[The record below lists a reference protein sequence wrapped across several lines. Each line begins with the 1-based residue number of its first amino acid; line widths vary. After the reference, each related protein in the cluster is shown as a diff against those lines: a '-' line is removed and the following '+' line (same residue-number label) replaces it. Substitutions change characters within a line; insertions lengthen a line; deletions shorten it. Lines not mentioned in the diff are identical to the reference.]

1 MRKIIAEN
9 DFGEKET
16 FERWNGQFYTEDDL
30 SQKIDNITEDTAVY
44 RPDATLDG
52 EGVPIA
58 YVITNVFPNDEIRDK
73 LYAIEETTVM
83 RANCSGPIDP
93 EEMKKKGLIEGEHY
107 KLRSPNSYYTR
118 TKSGGWGMIAYANEI
133 STVMIGAKRGRFTG
147 ALNISNEDKWNDLKE
162 LSVYHERAMKK
173 ANPEIYRRQ
182 VKFAEETIEPKYRNG
197 MITTLSANRYS
208 AMQSKAMSIHSD
220 GKDVEYTTMCCFRQ
234 GEYTGAYLS
243 FPRWGVGL
251 DLPDNSVCIAD
262 SQSLHGVT
270 PIFGAGQRF
279 TTVAYTDRSCATIGN
294 MGKSER
300 LIGKYAKKESG
311 SLEEFLGE

>member
-1 MRKIIAEN
+1 MKHIIAQN

-30 SQKIDNITEDTAVY
+30 SQKIDNISEDTAIY

-133 STVMIGAKRGRFTG
+133 SSVMIGAKRGRFTG

>member
-1 MRKIIAEN
+1 
-9 DFGEKET
+9 
-16 FERWNGQFYTEDDL
+16 
-30 SQKIDNITEDTAVY
+30 
-44 RPDATLDG
+44 
-52 EGVPIA
+52 
-58 YVITNVFPNDEIRDK
+58 
-73 LYAIEETTVM
+73 M
-83 RANCSGPIDP
+83 RANCAGPIDP
-93 EEMKKKGLIEGEHY
+93 VEMKKKGLIEGEHY
-107 KLRSPNSYYTR
+107 KLRTPNSYHTR

-133 STVMIGAKRGRFTG
+133 NSVMVGAKRGRFTG
-147 ALNISNEDKWNDLKE
+147 ALNISNEKMWDRLKE
-162 LSVYHERAMKK
+162 LSVYHERAMEK
-173 ANPEIYRRQ
+173 ANPEIYQRQ
-182 VKFAEETIEPKYRNG
+182 SKFAEETIEEKYRHG

-270 PIFGAGQRF
+270 PIYGAGQRF

-311 SLEEFLGE
+311 SLEEFLG

>member
-118 TKSGGWGMIAYANEI
+118 SKSGGWGMIAYANEI
-133 STVMIGAKRGRFTG
+133 SSVMIGAKRGRFTG

>member
-1 MRKIIAEN
+1 MKQITAKL
-9 DFGEKET
+9 DLGEKET
-16 FERWNGQFYTEDDL
+16 FSKWNGQFYTEDDL
-30 SQKIDNITEDTAVY
+30 DQIVTVTSEDTAIY

-58 YVITNVFPNDEIRDK
+58 YVITNVFPNDDIRNE
-73 LYAIEETTVM
+73 LYAIEETSVM

-93 EEMKKKGLIEGEHY
+93 VEMKKKGLIEGEHY
-107 KLRSPNSYYTR
+107 KLRSPNSYHTR
-118 TKSGGWGMIAYANEI
+118 TKAGGWGMIAYANEI
-133 STVMIGAKRGRFTG
+133 NSVMIGSKRGRFTG
-147 ALNISNEDKWNDLKE
+147 ALNISNEKMWHKLKE
-162 LSVYHERAMKK
+162 LSVYHESAMKK
-173 ANPEIYRRQ
+173 ANPEIYKRQ
-182 VKFAEETIEPKYRNG
+182 SKFAEETIEKKYRHG

-234 GEYTGAYLS
+234 GHYTGAYLS
-243 FPRWGVGL
+243 FPRWGIGL

-270 PIFGAGQRF
+270 PIYGAGQRF

-311 SLEEFLGE
+311 SLENFL

>member
-133 STVMIGAKRGRFTG
+133 NSVMIGAKRGRFTG

-251 DLPDNSVCIAD
+251 DLPDNCVCIAD

-294 MGKSER
+294 MGKGER

>member
-1 MRKIIAEN
+1 MRKIIAQN
-9 DFGEKET
+9 DFGEKQT
-16 FERWNGQFYTEDDL
+16 FEKWNGKFYTEDDL
-30 SQKIDNITEDTAVY
+30 NEVVHVTEDTAVY
-44 RPDATLDG
+44 RPDSTLDG

-58 YVITNVFPNDEIRDK
+58 YVITNVFPNDDIRNE
-73 LYAIEETTVM
+73 LYAIEETSVM
-83 RANCSGPIDP
+83 RANAAGPIDP
-93 EEMKKKGLIEGEHY
+93 VEMKKKGLIEGEHY
-107 KLRSPNSYYTR
+107 KLRSPNSYHTR
-118 TKSGGWGMIAYANEI
+118 TKSGGWGMIAYANSI
-133 STVMIGAKRGRFTG
+133 NSVMIGAKRGRFTG
-147 ALNISNEDKWNDLKE
+147 ALNISNEKMWHKLKDL
-162 LSVYHERAMKK
+162 SIYHEEAMKK
-173 ANPEIYRRQ
+173 ANPDIYLRQ
-182 VKFAEETIEPKYRNG
+182 SKFAEETIEEKYRQG

-262 SQSLHGVT
+262 SKSLHGVT
-270 PIFGAGQRF
+270 PIYGSGQRF

-311 SLEEFLGE
+311 SLEEFLG